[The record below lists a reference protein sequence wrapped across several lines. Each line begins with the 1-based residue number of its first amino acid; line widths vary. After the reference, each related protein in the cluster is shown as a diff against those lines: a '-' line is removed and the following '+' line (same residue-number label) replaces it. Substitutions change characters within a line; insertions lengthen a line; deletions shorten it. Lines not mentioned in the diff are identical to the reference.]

1 MTELCVE
8 LCDCGAQEASP
19 RDTAVL
25 SHLGV
30 SLILHIPGMVSVV
43 CQLHLHVKLEHTICG
58 HLGKEQWYLSLRQ
71 KTSPQ
76 RHLFKSPLGR
86 EPGTLKCGTL
96 DVRA

>member
-1 MTELCVE
+1 ME

-25 SHLGV
+25 SHLGISPDSPHPWDGFSFV
-30 SLILHIPGMVSVV
+30 PVAFT
-43 CQLHLHVKLEHTICG
+43 VKLEHTIFG
-58 HLGKEQWYLSLRQ
+58 RLGKEQWYLSLRQ
-71 KTSPQ
+71 KTSSQ

-86 EPGTLKCGTL
+86 EPVTLKCGTL